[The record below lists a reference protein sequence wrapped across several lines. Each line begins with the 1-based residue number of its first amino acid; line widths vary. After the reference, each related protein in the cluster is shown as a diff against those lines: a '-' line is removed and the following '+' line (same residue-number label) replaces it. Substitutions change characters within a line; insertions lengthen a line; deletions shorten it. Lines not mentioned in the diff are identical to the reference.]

1 MESSL
6 PQAVPAYSWVPWN
19 LLLNGLNSDCFVDY
33 CPVKHYDDENKH
45 WIFPSRYQALGSWL
59 WPRLKCYWQQFGEF
73 PTPPWQYLP
82 LLSLSPPPSLNT
94 ARVRA
99 TGVLPAFMSM
109 TPWLVGQRKAI
120 VISLS
125 TETEFCRKSKFILN
139 GPFVIYVVW
148 HFCVKF
154 ISAIKCCCSISDIC
168 RLTWLMQRCI
178 MGKLNVARW

>member
-82 LLSLSPPPSLNT
+82 LLSLSASFTQHSQSQSHMRISITIIHINESLTSWSTTTSFHWSRSLNWT
-94 ARVRA
+94 DLLLFTSYGTFV
-99 TGVLPAFMSM
+99 S
-109 TPWLVGQRKAI
+109 
-120 VISLS
+120 SLS
-125 TETEFCRKSKFILN
+125 L
-139 GPFVIYVVW
+139 P
-148 HFCVKF
+148 
-154 ISAIKCCCSISDIC
+154 
-168 RLTWLMQRCI
+168 
-178 MGKLNVARW
+178 